1 MSEKKDEKQKKRNVV
16 LDKFKKDQSRENKQ
30 KKWNIVDDAVR
41 VARQAYIGSFE
52 PRDTEKTVSFEKAI
66 GDLIE
71 VLQKIKGGE
80 FKLGGLGIEEEKEA
94 IVIEG

>member
-1 MSEKKDEKQKKRNVV
+1 MSERKDENQTKGNVV

-30 KKWNIVDDAVR
+30 KRWNTVDDAVR

-71 VLQKIKGGE
+71 VLQKIKEGE
-80 FKLGGLGIEEEKEA
+80 FKLGGLGIEVEEA
-94 IVIEG
+94 IAIDE

>member
-1 MSEKKDEKQKKRNVV
+1 MSEKKDENQTKGNVV

-30 KKWNIVDDAVR
+30 KRWNTVDDAVR

-71 VLQKIKGGE
+71 VLQKIKEGE
-80 FKLGGLGIEEEKEA
+80 FKLGGLGIEGEEA
-94 IVIEG
+94 IAIDE